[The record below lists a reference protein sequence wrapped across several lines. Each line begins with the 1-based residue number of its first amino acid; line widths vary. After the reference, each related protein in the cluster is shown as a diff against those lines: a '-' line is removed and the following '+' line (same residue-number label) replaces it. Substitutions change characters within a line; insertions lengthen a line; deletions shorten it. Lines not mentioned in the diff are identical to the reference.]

1 MGDHPRL
8 ERDFFARDTVIVAK
22 DLLGKLLV
30 RKIGRTLLSGII
42 TETEAYRHKDD
53 AASHAHRKM
62 TERNKAMFG
71 RVGHA
76 YVYFTYGMYH
86 CFNVVARSE
95 RFEAGAVLIRAVKP
109 IEGVDI
115 MQRNR
120 NVSDVKILANGPA
133 KLAMAF
139 DITKRQY
146 GEDLTSSKSIF
157 IARGVP
163 NSQKIIA
170 STRIGIMQATDKK
183 WNFRINA

>member
-1 MGDHPRL
+1 MGDPPRL
-8 ERDFFARDTVIVAK
+8 ERDFFARDTVVVAK
-22 DLLGKLLV
+22 DLLGKMLV
-30 RKIGRTLLSGII
+30 RKIGNSLLSGII

-95 RFEAGAVLIRAVKP
+95 RFDAGAVLIRAVRP
-109 IEGVDI
+109 IDGMDI
-115 MQRNR
+115 MLRNR

-133 KLAMAF
+133 KLTMAF

-146 GEDLTSSKSIF
+146 GEDLVSSKSIF
-157 IARGVP
+157 IARGAP
-163 NSQKIIA
+163 NPPKIIA
-170 STRIGIMQATDKK
+170 SPRIGIRQAMDKK
-183 WNFRINA
+183 WNFRISV